1 MNEDSVK
8 FNLALLDFKAFIS
21 SSVYPVSRKIMI
33 GVNSIHSIGRLRSRS
48 LCSVRCGRDFS
59 VMDPF
64 RYTKAPRS
72 RSLKPLDFPDLLGKV
87 QDGQNHPQTRKKKQ
101 KVTLVNCRI
110 CPWKCISSFF
120 FLLLLMMVG
129 SIFFP
134 WWKVLSAACFWF
146 IVIVNFQLLCLDT
159 SVGCLNG
166 HTYTRKGQNCWWGC
180 VL

>member
-1 MNEDSVK
+1 MQNKVNEDSIK

-21 SSVYPVSRKIMI
+21 SSVDPVSRKIMI
-33 GVNSIHSIGRLRSRS
+33 GVNSIHSISRLRSRS

-101 KVTLVNCRI
+101 KVTFVNCWI
-110 CPWKCISSFF
+110 CPWKCIFF
-120 FLLLLMMVG
+120 FSLLLLMMVG
-129 SIFFP
+129 VIFFHDETCELQP
-134 WWKVLSAACFWF
+134 VSGP
-146 IVIVNFQLLCLDT
+146 LLLLAFSCY
-159 SVGCLNG
+159 V
-166 HTYTRKGQNCWWGC
+166 
-180 VL
+180 

>member
-1 MNEDSVK
+1 MPMWHPQGSPKELCHCQRLWVCHWVIWHALWTHFYSPLWILLVEKRHQVNEDSVK

-21 SSVYPVSRKIMI
+21 SSVDPISRKIMF
-33 GVNSIHSIGRLRSRS
+33 GVNSIHSVSRLRSRS
-48 LCSVRCGRDFS
+48 LCSVRCGRDFR

-87 QDGQNHPQTRKKKQ
+87 EDGQNHPQTRKKKQ

-120 FLLLLMMVG
+120 SF
-129 SIFFP
+129 
-134 WWKVLSAACFWF
+134 CF
-146 IVIVNFQLLCLDT
+146 
-159 SVGCLNG
+159 
-166 HTYTRKGQNCWWGC
+166 
-180 VL
+180 

>member
-1 MNEDSVK
+1 MQNQVNEDSIK
-8 FNLALLDFKAFIS
+8 LILALPDLKAFIS
-21 SSVYPVSRKIMI
+21 SSLDPVSRKIMI
-33 GVNSIHSIGRLRSRS
+33 GVNSIQSIGSLRSRS

-101 KVTLVNCRI
+101 KVTFVNCWI

-120 FLLLLMMVG
+120 PSAFNDGWVDFFFMMKSVVCNLFLVR
-129 SIFFP
+129 
-134 WWKVLSAACFWF
+134 CY
-146 IVIVNFQLLCLDT
+146 C
-159 SVGCLNG
+159 
-166 HTYTRKGQNCWWGC
+166 
-180 VL
+180 